1 MFSANNLSK
10 LLLTAALA
18 PAAFSTAHAC
28 TCGAG
33 RLAQNAGTGAGFTS
47 GTFAGVQ
54 YDYANADRMNVDK
67 DEVNNR
73 YGSYIHTHRAT
84 LTVGYA
90 FTGNFSVIVAPQ
102 YVNREFK
109 RTPVTMMGM
118 PMPTERGTENGFGD
132 TLIALT
138 ANRSM
143 RHDNGMVSVAALLG
157 VETPTGDSDQLAAPG
172 GMSIHMS
179 GVHNSMLTLGSGS
192 WDPVVGVS
200 VSGNYARV
208 VSAATLRYQFN
219 TEGRA
224 DFRFGN
230 ATTWDLE
237 GGLRVYGEPGATTV
251 TLLAGATG
259 MHLIDNERAGVR
271 ADGTAG
277 DHIYA
282 GPRVRVGVGTALS
295 FNAGVGLPV
304 YVRTDDGGMGG
315 PHIMD
320 SWNANFGMTYAF

>member
-1 MFSANNLSK
+1 MSRLS
-10 LLLTAALA
+10 LSALA
-18 PAAFSTAHAC
+18 LAAVTTTALLPSAHAC

-33 RLAQNAGTGAGFTS
+33 RLAQNAGTGAGFTA

-54 YDYANADRMNVDK
+54 YDYANADRMNVDH
-67 DEVNNR
+67 DEVTNR

-90 FTGNFSVIVAPQ
+90 FTENFSVIAAPQ

-109 RTPVTMMGM
+109 RTPVTMPGM

-132 TLIALT
+132 TLVAVT
-138 ANRSM
+138 ANKSF
-143 RHDNGMVSVAALLG
+143 RHENGMVSVAALLG
-157 VETPTGDSDQLAAPG
+157 VETPTGDSDRLAAPG
-172 GMSIHMS
+172 GMSVHMS

-200 VSGNYARV
+200 VSGNHGRFMS
-208 VSAATLRYQFN
+208 SAALRYQFN
-219 TEGRA
+219 GKGRN
-224 DFRFGN
+224 DFQFGN

-237 GGLRVYGEPGATTV
+237 TGLRVSGEPGATTV
-251 TLLAGATG
+251 TILAGATG
-259 MHLIDNERAGVR
+259 MHLVDNEKAGVR

-277 DHIYA
+277 DHVYA
-282 GPRVRVGVGTALS
+282 GPRVRVGVGASLS
-295 FNAGVGLPV
+295 FNAGIGLPV
-304 YVRTDDGGMGG
+304 YVRTDDGGMAG

-320 SWNANFGMTYAF
+320 SWNANFGATYAF